1 MSFNA
6 TVANGTI
13 TLATPLAPGASLSSR
28 GLFVAALNQ
37 TRLLNQ
43 WLCHADARQVCD
55 LPESP

>member
-37 TRLLNQ
+37 NEAT
-43 WLCHADARQVCD
+43 
-55 LPESP
+55 